1 MRKVNKLKY
10 ECISYKIV
18 CEAEFTHLQSG
29 PSIAHRTALIKLV
42 LDLHAKNC
50 AVLCIETSC
59 TKYKHS
65 CSDDKFSELP
75 AEVLLKPWNC
85 LVHDPPV
92 AVNDMLL
99 EPARVAK
106 KVCNDINIFQT
117 KVRQLVNVAILKFF

>member
-1 MRKVNKLKY
+1 MVYDGSGASSLAPLFLH
-10 ECISYKIV
+10 IAQVSY
-18 CEAEFTHLQSG
+18 LLSG
-29 PSIAHRTALIKLV
+29 P
-42 LDLHAKNC
+42 C
-50 AVLCIETSC
+50 G
-59 TKYKHS
+59 
-65 CSDDKFSELP
+65 
-75 AEVLLKPWNC
+75 NC